1 MISLQKTTS
10 KKELV
15 ARPVK
20 GAGGA
25 LLDKV
30 FENVLVEKVFPDMDL
45 QTSAKDELLWANAAV
60 EGLQFGTGSFGFH
73 LRR

>member
-1 MISLQKTTS
+1 M
-10 KKELV
+10 
-15 ARPVK
+15 K

-30 FENVLVEKVFPDMDL
+30 LQNVLVEKVFPDMDL

-60 EGLQFGTGSFGFH
+60 EGLQFGTGAFSFH

>member
-1 MISLQKTTS
+1 M
-10 KKELV
+10 
-15 ARPVK
+15 K

-30 FENVLVEKVFPDMDL
+30 FENVLVEKVLPDVDL
-45 QTSAKDELLWANAAV
+45 QTSAKDEFLWANAAV
-60 EGLQFGTGSFGFH
+60 EGLQFGTGAFGFH